1 MFFYGVIMKAWLRNI
16 VIVFALATLLL
27 VSACSQA
34 PSRFEQAQKDSTGWG
49 AKKSVVKEATQGS
62 KFNQFFPDSVRGY
75 QIVPA
80 QEKKGFAEYKVNKDG
95 KNVAVLSIS
104 DTASV
109 PAAAAKYKNSTAS
122 IGGYPAVEQ
131 GTTGTG
137 ILVNDRYQVKILSRD
152 PSFTKE
158 DRTAWLQKFNLKGLA
173 QIKSTALPSAKKV
186 PVKANLPPKDGK
198 ITTKADLPPTERN
211 TPIKLPSFSP
221 QPAT

>member
-1 MFFYGVIMKAWLRNI
+1 MKAWLRHI

-27 VSACSQA
+27 VTACTPQT
-34 PSRFEQAQKDSTGWG
+34 PSRFEQTQKVTTQRG
-49 AKKSVVKEATQGS
+49 AKAVVKEATQGA

-80 QEKKGFAEYKVNKDG
+80 QEKKGFAEYKVNKEG

-104 DTASV
+104 DTASI
-109 PAAAAKYKNSTAS
+109 PAAAAKYQNSPLK

-131 GTTGTG
+131 GSTGTG
-137 ILVNDRYQVKILSRD
+137 ILVNGRYQVKVLSRD

-158 DRTAWLQKFNLKGLA
+158 DRVAWLQKFNLKGLA
-173 QIKSTALPSAKKV
+173 QIKAALPPSAKLA
-186 PVKANLPPKDGK
+186 PRKAPAL
-198 ITTKADLPPTERN
+198 
-211 TPIKLPSFSP
+211 SP